1 MKKVLALILLLCVCI
16 GLCACANEESP
27 ETTEPTVPIETID
40 ERPLLNDSDNGAKAQ
55 MNVGKGTTIHGV
67 VTYIGTS
74 SCTIR
79 LIVPKNTLVYVEMP
93 MEQLAKLNKN
103 SFISIEGIVSAF
115 NANGDGKYT
124 IRGERILSYAEMDIW
139 VKDHITKYYNMNC
152 LFSGSLD
159 SYYAARNEFDIELLY
174 TYAELSGDLYK
185 INDNTKLKEYL
196 MGEWRCAF
204 DKSPLGICEFKE
216 FKGSGRYSLTG
227 TYMGS
232 ISGSWSVKNGRLDME
247 TTDIHMEDYSGTV
260 YVLSDDIF
268 IFEGILFA
276 RNK

>member
-1 MKKVLALILLLCVCI
+1 MKRILALFLLLCVCI

-74 SCTIR
+74 SCTIQ

-93 MEQLAKLNKN
+93 MDQLAKLSKN
-103 SFISIEGIVSAF
+103 TFISIEGIVSAF

-124 IRGERILSYAEMDIW
+124 IRGEKILSYEEMDTW
-139 VKDHITKYYNMNC
+139 VKERITQQYNFNC
-152 LFSGSLD
+152 LFDKSNYAFIGVLD
-159 SYYAARNEFDIELLY
+159 EFDIGLLY
-174 TYAELSGDLYK
+174 TYAELSGDMFR
-185 INDNTKLKEYL
+185 IRDDTKMKEYL
-196 MGEWRCAF
+196 VGDWHCGTNIKNVLSDCKF
-204 DKSPLGICEFKE
+204 GNTGGYYLDWGQGSS
-216 FKGSGRYSLTG
+216 GSGKWT
-227 TYMGS
+227 
-232 ISGSWSVKNGRLDME
+232 VKNGRLDMD
-247 TTDIHMEDYSGTV
+247 TTSIYIEDISGPV

-268 IFEGILFA
+268 ILEGILFA
-276 RNK
+276 RKK